1 MNKVILLGN
10 LTKDPVK
17 RTTASGKP
25 VTSFS
30 VACQRRFKN
39 QDGQYETDYVD
50 CVAWNQTAE
59 FVERHFKKGSRILVE
74 GSLRTRSYEDKQ
86 GDRRYVTEVW
96 CDNVEFGGSKTTSD
110 NSRQE
115 APRDDRAAQGD
126 FDDGGWEPADEDA
139 LPF

>member
-86 GDRRYVTEVW
+86 GYRRYVTEVW
-96 CDNVEFGGSKTTSD
+96 CDNVEFGGSKASGGGGGR
-110 NSRQE
+110 NSNSS
-115 APRDDRAAQGD
+115 RDTALD
-126 FDDGGWEPADEDA
+126 FDDGGWEPAEGE